1 MGHLEIYDDNR
12 INILYSYLRSRLTEF
27 TIPCHRG
34 KPLEKKLLFSRKAI
48 QERVKELA
56 VRISIDYGEQ
66 EPVLIGILNGAVYF
80 FADLTREISVP
91 IKIDFIRAAS
101 YGSEMVSCG
110 DIRLTKDLEIPVKGR
125 PVILVEDIVDTGLT
139 LTHIIKKLETKGPE
153 SIKVC
158 ALIDKLERR
167 DVSVPVDYCG
177 FQIKDGFVVGYGLD
191 HNEKYRQ
198 LPDIYVL
205 D

>member
-1 MGHLEIYDDNR
+1 M
-12 INILYSYLRSRLTEF
+12 
-27 TIPCHRG
+27 
-34 KPLEKKLLFSRKAI
+34 EKKLLLSRKTI

-56 VRISIDYGEQ
+56 VRISIDYEER
-66 EPVLIGILNGAVYF
+66 EPVFIGILNGAVYF
-80 FADLTREISVP
+80 FADLTREISIP

-101 YGSEMVSCG
+101 YGSEMTSSG
-110 DIRLTKDLEIPVKGR
+110 TIRLTKDVEISVKGK

-139 LTHIIKKLETKGPE
+139 LTHIIKKLKAKGPE

-177 FQIKDGFVVGYGLD
+177 FQIKEGFIVGYGLD
-191 HNEKYRQ
+191 HDEKYRQ